1 MTIVIRKLT
10 TIEDIR
16 LVQPLEQL
24 VWGAYA
30 IPVHQTF
37 TAAKNGGLV
46 IGAFSGDEIVGFS
59 YSFPGFANGQAF
71 LCSHMLG
78 IHPNY
83 QLMGIGKQLKDEQL
97 KLAVEM
103 GYELITWT
111 FDPLE
116 SRNAYLNTTKLYGI
130 CSTYLEN
137 WYGEMDDGLNKGLPT
152 DRFKIEWWI
161 SSERV
166 EGKWKP
172 QISSY
177 DRPFKVRKSAKGNPT
192 LLLDEKEMPTDCEG
206 IEIPVPE
213 HYQLIK
219 RSEPELALDWR
230 KKIRTIFQL
239 LFASGYALIGVNK
252 STEGVH
258 YYQVVKRETIPL
270 PTKNGGEY
278 K

>member
-10 TIEDIR
+10 TIEDMR
-16 LVQPLEQL
+16 LVQPLEQK
-24 VWGAYA
+24 VWDANP
-30 IPVHQTF
+30 IPIHQTF
-37 TAAKNGGLV
+37 TAVKSGGLV
-46 IGAFSGDEIVGFS
+46 IGAFMGDEIVGFS
-59 YSFPGFANGQAF
+59 YSFPGFENGKTF

-78 IHPNY
+78 IHPDY

-137 WYGEMDDGLNKGLPT
+137 WYGEMEDGLNKGLPS

-166 EGKWKP
+166 GGQWNP
-172 QISSY
+172 QNLSY
-177 DRPFKVRKSAKGNPT
+177 ARPFTVGQSVKGNPA
-192 LLLDEKEMPTDCEG
+192 LLLDEKEIPSDSEG
-206 IEIPVPE
+206 VEIPVPE

-219 RSEPELALDWR
+219 KSEPELALDWR
-230 KKIRTIFQL
+230 MKIRTIFQT
-239 LFASGYALIGVNK
+239 LFASGYALTGVNR

-270 PTKNGGEY
+270 TTKNGGEY

>member
-10 TIEDIR
+10 TIEDMR
-16 LVQPLEQL
+16 LVQPLEKK
-24 VWGAYA
+24 VWGANP
-30 IPVHQTF
+30 IPIHQTF
-37 TAAKNGGLV
+37 TAAKSGGLV
-46 IGAFSGDEIVGFS
+46 IGAFIGDEIVGFS
-59 YSFPGFANGQAF
+59 YSFPGFENGKTF

-78 IHPNY
+78 IHPDY

-137 WYGEMDDGLNKGLPT
+137 WYGEMEDGLNKGFPS

-166 EGKWKP
+166 GGRWKP
-172 QISSY
+172 EISSY
-177 DRPFKVRKSAKGNPT
+177 ARPFTVGQSVKGNPT
-192 LLLDEKEMPTDCEG
+192 LLLDEKEILSDSEG
-206 IEIPVPE
+206 IEIPIPE

-219 RSEPELALDWR
+219 KSEPELALDWR
-230 KKIRTIFQL
+230 MKIRTIFHS
-239 LFASGYALIGVNK
+239 LFASGYALIGVNR
-252 STEGVH
+252 SAEGVH
-258 YYQVVKRETIPL
+258 YYQVVKREAIPL
-270 PTKNGGEY
+270 ITKNGGEY

>member
-1 MTIVIRKLT
+1 MNITIRKLT
-10 TIEDIR
+10 TIEEIK
-16 LVQPLEQL
+16 LIQPLEQK
-24 VWGAYA
+24 VWGANS
-30 IPVHQTF
+30 IPIHQTF
-37 TAAKNGGLV
+37 TAATNGGLV
-46 IGAFSGDEIVGFS
+46 IGAFTGEEIVGFS
-59 YSFPGFANGQAF
+59 YSFPGFADGKTF

-78 IHPNY
+78 IHPDY

-116 SRNAYLNTTKLYGI
+116 SRNAYLNTTKLFGI

-137 WYGEMDDGLNKGLPT
+137 WYGEMEDGLNKGLPS

-166 EGKWKP
+166 GGQWNP
-172 QISSY
+172 GISNY
-177 DRPFKVRKSAKGNPT
+177 ARPFTLGQSEKGNPT
-192 LLLDEKEMPTDCEG
+192 LLLDEKEIPTDSEG

-219 RSEPELALDWR
+219 KSEPELALDWR
-230 KKIRTIFQL
+230 MKIRTIFQT
-239 LFASGYALIGVNK
+239 LFASGYALIGVNR

-258 YYQVVKRETIPL
+258 YYQVVKREIIPL
-270 PTKNGGEY
+270 TTNSGGEY

>member
-1 MTIVIRKLT
+1 MNITIRKLS
-10 TIEDIR
+10 TIEEIKR
-16 LVQPLEQL
+16 IQPLEQK
-24 VWGAYA
+24 VWGANS
-30 IPVHQTF
+30 IPIHQTF
-37 TAAKNGGLV
+37 TAATNGGLV
-46 IGAFSGDEIVGFS
+46 IGAFIGEEIVGFS
-59 YSFPGFANGQAF
+59 YSFPGFANGKTF

-78 IHPNY
+78 IHPDY

-116 SRNAYLNTTKLYGI
+116 SRNAYLNTTKLFGI

-137 WYGEMDDGLNKGLPT
+137 WYGEMEDGLNKGLPS

-166 EGKWKP
+166 SGQWNP

-177 DRPFKVRKSAKGNPT
+177 VRPFTVRQSEKGNPT
-192 LLLDEKEMPTDCEG
+192 LVLDEREIPTDSEG

-219 RSEPELALDWR
+219 KSEPELALDWR
-230 KKIRTIFQL
+230 MKIRTIFQT

-270 PTKNGGEY
+270 TIENGGEN